1 MKISVLKAMAQA
13 NGFGF
18 PKTQARPKA
27 PSSQKF
33 APAWPG
39 FFASAWLGFWLK
51 AGAGHFRLK
60 IH

>member
-33 APAWPG
+33 APE
-39 FFASAWLGFWLK
+39 
-51 AGAGHFRLK
+51 AGAGHFTIRRLK
-60 IH
+60 RVNMSYS

>member
-39 FFASAWLGFWLK
+39 FFCLGL
-51 AGAGHFRLK
+51 ARLLA
-60 IH
+60 